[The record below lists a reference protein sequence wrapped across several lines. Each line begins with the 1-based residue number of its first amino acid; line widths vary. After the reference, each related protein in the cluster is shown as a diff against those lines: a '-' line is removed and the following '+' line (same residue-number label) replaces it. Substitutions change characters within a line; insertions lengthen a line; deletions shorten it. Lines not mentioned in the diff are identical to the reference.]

1 MTQEH
6 TPSPHADSAG
16 AELFEQYIQGCR
28 QCGVVPDLGA
38 AFHAGRFST
47 RFAALPQAAPADE
60 AIRKDADR
68 WRSVEAMVSEVH
80 GGGEFMVIELSALAK
95 PGQQLKAFLANKLSA
110 LVAQRDRQ

>member
-1 MTQEH
+1 MTQKH

-16 AELFEQYIQGCR
+16 AELFEQYMQGCR

-47 RFAALPQAAPADE
+47 RFAAPPQAVPADE
-60 AIRKDADR
+60 AMRKDADR

-80 GGGEFMVIELSALAK
+80 GGNEFMVLELSARAK
-95 PGQQLKAFLANKLSA
+95 PGQHLKAFLANKLAS
-110 LVAQRDRQ
+110 LVAQRDKQ